1 MYHPTPALLVAALLA
16 RPQLVR
22 GQGAHA
28 DSTFLTGSCPTQFAD
43 SVKWDNVV
51 TVPDQP
57 ARMLPES
64 RPQFPV
70 YLRRDGYDAKV
81 VLGMVID
88 TLGRVMPGTVSVT
101 ASTDPKLSAWVC
113 MIAFELRYAPAR
125 VANKPVNAL
134 SEQPLS
140 FAATVTRLPSA
151 DRRNSLGIRFPVWHS
166 WR

>member
-1 MYHPTPALLVAALLA
+1 MYRAVPILLVASLLA
-16 RPQLVR
+16 HPRSVQ
-22 GQGAHA
+22 GQDMHA
-28 DSTFLTGSCPTQFAD
+28 DSTFLTGLCPTRFAD

-51 TVPDQP
+51 TGPDQP

-64 RPQFPV
+64 RPRFPV

-88 TLGRVMPGTVSVT
+88 TLGRVVPGTVSVT
-101 ASTDPKLSAWVC
+101 ASTDPKLSAWAC
-113 MIAFELRYAPAR
+113 TIALDLRYAPAL

-140 FAATVTRLPSA
+140 FAATVRRLPPTV
-151 DRRNSLGIRFPVWHS
+151 RWPPQ
-166 WR
+166 